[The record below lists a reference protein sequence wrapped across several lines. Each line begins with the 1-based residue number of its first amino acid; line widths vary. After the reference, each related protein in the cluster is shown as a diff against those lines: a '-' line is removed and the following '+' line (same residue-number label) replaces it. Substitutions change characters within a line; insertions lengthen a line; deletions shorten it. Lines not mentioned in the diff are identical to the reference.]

1 MSVPAPFFVKVLVV
15 AELPP
20 VTVRLPA
27 PPTVR
32 AKLPARLANV
42 VVFVTEGAKKLLLVR
57 MVAPAE
63 SVVAPKVTPVAPLFT
78 VLPAVRFRT
87 EEPKASGPKVYTT
100 PEPAVSRSATIRA
113 APDTEVARPKFR
125 AVSLASCRTPPVSAR
140 LPAPSAPAE
149 VVARRMPVLSVRAP
163 LKVLLP
169 ERTSVP
175 GPDLVS
181 EAVVPEMMPPRMT
194 CEFTVAIRVTE
205 EPSVTA
211 PFRVRTP
218 LSVRSPRVTSP
229 PSVSALVNV

>member
-1 MSVPAPFFVKVLVV
+1 MWF
-15 AELPP
+15 
-20 VTVRLPA
+20 
-27 PPTVR
+27 
-32 AKLPARLANV
+32 
-42 VVFVTEGAKKLLLVR
+42 
-57 MVAPAE
+57 
-63 SVVAPKVTPVAPLFT
+63 
-78 VLPAVRFRT
+78 
-87 EEPKASGPKVYTT
+87 T
-100 PEPAVSRSATIRA
+100 PEPAVRRSVTSNVL
-113 APDTEVARPKFR
+113 APTVVARPKFK
-125 AVSLASCRTPPVSAR
+125 AVSLASCRTPPLSVSV
-140 LPAPSAPAE
+140 PAPSAPAE
-149 VVARRMPVLSVRAP
+149 VVARRMPLLSVSAP

-194 CEFTVAIRVTE
+194 CEFTVATRVTE

>member
-1 MSVPAPFFVKVLVV
+1 MPAPFFVNVPVV
-15 AELPP
+15 AVLPP

-32 AKLPARLANV
+32 AKSPARLANV

-57 MVAPAE
+57 IVALAE
-63 SVVAPKVTPVAPLFT
+63 RVVAPKLTPVAPLFT
-78 VLPAVRFRT
+78 VLPAARLRT
-87 EEPKASGPKVYTT
+87 EEPKARVPKEYET
-100 PEPAVSRSATIRA
+100 PEPAVRRSATMMGL
-113 APDTEVARPKFR
+113 PDTEVGRLKASP
-125 AVSLASCRTPPVSAR
+125 VSLASCRKPPLSVSV
-140 LPAPSAPAE
+140 PAPSAPAE
-149 VVARRMPVLSVRAP
+149 VVARRMPLLSVSAP

-169 ERTSVP
+169 WSTSVP

-205 EPSVTA
+205 EPSATA
-211 PFRVRTP
+211 PFKVSTP

-229 PSVSALVNV
+229 PRVIPLDNA